1 MGRVKTLLI
10 KRTAR
15 KLLENAPNK
24 FTDNFE
30 ENKKIVD
37 SYVEVEKK
45 ARNGVA
51 GYITR
56 LVKNKKTAKVETE
69 E

>member
-1 MGRVKTLLI
+1 MGRVKTLLV

-15 KLLENAPNK
+15 KLLERHPEK

-30 ENKKIVD
+30 SNKKAVSLAIDINKKI
-37 SYVEVEKK
+37 
-45 ARNGVA
+45 RNSVA

-56 LVKNKKTAKVETE
+56 LVKQSNKKNK
-69 E
+69 